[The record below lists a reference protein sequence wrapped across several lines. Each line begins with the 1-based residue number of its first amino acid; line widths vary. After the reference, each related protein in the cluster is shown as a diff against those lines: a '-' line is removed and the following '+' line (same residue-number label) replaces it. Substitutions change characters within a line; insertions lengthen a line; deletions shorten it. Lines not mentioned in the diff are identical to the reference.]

1 MKSHVVYPL
10 LAIFFLISYFIWD
23 RVLPDW
29 IQEGGFL
36 IIGLMMLAMILLTIM
51 IERIFTLRRAQGKGD
66 IASFARKLRQALEA
80 NDMAQ
85 AVEVCRMQGGSL
97 ANVVGA
103 GLERYMISANSG
115 MTPAARLAAGK
126 KAIQDANALE
136 TPLLER
142 NLNFIATIASVATL
156 FGLLGTTMGMIRSF
170 QAMGQAGA
178 PDAIKL
184 AVGISEALLN
194 TAGGLSLAIIS
205 IIAYNIFT
213 ARVDGFNYLIDE
225 TSHEIVQQLEERT
238 GVLYGQA

>member
-1 MKSHVVYPL
+1 
-10 LAIFFLISYFIWD
+10 
-23 RVLPDW
+23 
-29 IQEGGFL
+29 
-36 IIGLMMLAMILLTIM
+36 MILLTIM

-80 NDMAQ
+80 NDMQQ
-85 AVEVCRMQGGSL
+85 AVEVCRAQGGSL

-103 GLERYMISANSG
+103 GLERYQISANSG

-170 QAMGQAGA
+170 QAMGHAGA

-194 TAGGLSLAIIS
+194 TAGGLSLAIIA